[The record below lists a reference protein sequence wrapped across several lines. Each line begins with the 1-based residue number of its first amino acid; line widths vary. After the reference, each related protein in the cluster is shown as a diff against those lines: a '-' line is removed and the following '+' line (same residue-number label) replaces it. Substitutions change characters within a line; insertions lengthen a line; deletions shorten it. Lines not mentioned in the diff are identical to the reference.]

1 MIALRRGQKILAL
14 LTLIMFVVM
23 AISTFAASQASP
35 KYKEILDAATAASP
49 LINGVSQETFMYSHV
64 VEDWIS
70 GAVPK
75 SQVENA
81 RALLAK
87 RLDAFNNVSG
97 RTISNLAKPSSL
109 QALKSID
116 AVVQRSPQGLLP
128 PQLKVSTETAINPSL
143 KIVDNLAS
151 EFRIA
156 FLEGVE
162 SQLQLARLERQKI
175 LTYDLWILY
184 LFLLMLVILSVW
196 VGVTFSRQYK
206 STQSSIKNQKDELEA
221 SKEEL
226 ERTRVVLTELK
237 NIDNEKNELNSNLTK
252 FAVMLQGQR
261 DLMVVSK
268 TVLSELASLL
278 NFQHGVFYVMNEAI
292 TGELRLKMLSSYA
305 YKERKNTPKEWK
317 MGEGLVG
324 QCAIEKKRIL
334 LTNVPDDYIQI
345 TSGLGE
351 AKPLNIMVLPMIF
364 EGEVKAVMELASFTQ
379 FSSTQL
385 TFLDQLAD
393 SIGTVI
399 NTIEINM
406 QTGELLKQSQAL
418 TEELQS
424 QQEELRVTNQE
435 LEEKA
440 HLLEEQKLEVEVKN
454 REVEQ
459 AKTAVEEKASQL
471 ELTSKYKSEFLSNM
485 SHELRTP
492 LNSLLILAEHLA
504 ANPES
509 HLDSKEVEFAKLIH
523 VSGNDLLSLINDIL
537 DLSKIESGTVSLNLS
552 AVPFAVLHDQIE
564 GVFRH
569 VAESRKLDFE
579 LTFASDLPSTIVT
592 DEMRLLQVMKNLLSN
607 AFKFTEK
614 GKVSVRVNRALSGW
628 SVENASL
635 NGADEVFVLT
645 VTDSGIGISA
655 DSQRIIFEA
664 FQQGDGGTAR
674 KYGGT
679 GLGLSI
685 SREIAWLLGG
695 ELKLV
700 ESVLQQGS
708 TFALYLPQI
717 RGESGVSETSSTS
730 EQNSFEE
737 HLPDSGGSGAP
748 DQVLSTTHR
757 SVIADDRDLIEGDRV
772 LLIIEDDPIF
782 AKTILDLAREKGF
795 KGIVA
800 MRGLEALELARSH
813 KPDAITLDINM
824 PDIGGWTI
832 LDALKNDPELRHIPV
847 DVITA
852 DDYSSLSLS
861 QGAFNHLTK
870 PVSSLQL
877 ATMMDAT
884 RTFLDRPVKNLLL
897 VTSDKDEQRQIT
909 ELLGGDDITIAHV
922 ASGKAGLSA
931 FGKKSFD
938 YVVIGTN
945 LADMSSS
952 DFIAAVR
959 KDKSLVETPVVVF
972 SGTSMTDAE
981 RGEVE
986 KLGVASVVRSVDSL
1000 DRLLDQTALFLHR
1013 VVSRLPK
1020 EKRKLLQQ
1028 LQEDSNNF
1036 VGKKVLI
1043 VDDDTRNIIALTAA
1057 LEHRGVIVS
1066 SAENGRVAIDLL
1078 RETPGIE
1085 LVLMDIMMPE
1095 MDGYETMR
1103 EIRKVAK
1110 FKKLPIIALTA
1121 KAMVGDR
1128 EKCLEAGA
1136 SDYLSKPVNIAQ
1148 LASLMQVWL
1157 SK

>member
-1 MIALRRGQKILAL
+1 MIGLRRGQKILAL

-23 AISTFAASQASP
+23 SISTFAASQTSP
-35 KYKEILDAATAASP
+35 KYKEILAAATASSP
-49 LINGVSQETFMYSHV
+49 TITFVTRETHDYV
-64 VEDWIS
+64 QVLKQWIS
-70 GAVPK
+70 GTVPK
-75 SQVENA
+75 SQVESA
-81 RALLAK
+81 RLLLES
-87 RLDAFNNVSG
+87 RLNRLNNVSG
-97 RTISNLAKPSSL
+97 RSIRSLAKPSSL
-109 QALKSID
+109 QALKSAD
-116 AVVQRSPQGLLP
+116 AVVQKSPQGLLS
-128 PQLKVSTETAINPSL
+128 PQLQVTTRSAINPSL
-143 KIVDNLAS
+143 KILVNLTS

-156 FLEGVE
+156 FLKGVE
-162 SQLQLARLERQKI
+162 TQLQLARLERQKT
-175 LTYDLWILY
+175 LTQNLWILY
-184 LFLLMLVILSVW
+184 LFILMLVILIVW
-196 VGVTFSRQYK
+196 VGITFSARLK
-206 STQSSIKNQKDELEA
+206 SIQGSIKTQMDDLA
-221 SKEEL
+221 LSKEEL
-226 ERTRVVLTELK
+226 ERTRVVVTELK

-261 DLMVVSK
+261 DLMIVSK
-268 TVLSELASLL
+268 VMLSELASLL

-351 AKPLNIMVLPMIF
+351 AKPLNIMVLPIMF
-364 EGEVKAVMELASFTQ
+364 ESKVNAVIELASFTQ
-379 FSSTQL
+379 FSSTQI

-406 QTGELLKQSQAL
+406 QTEELLKQSQTL

-424 QQEELRVTNQE
+424 QQEELRETNQE

-440 HLLEEQKLEVEVKN
+440 QLLEEQKLEVEVKN

-459 AKTAVEEKASQL
+459 AKAAVEEKASQL

-504 ANPES
+504 ANPKS

-552 AVPFAVLHDQIE
+552 AVPFAVVHDQIE

-579 LTFASDLPSTIVT
+579 LTFASDLPSTIFT
-592 DEMRLLQVMKNLLSN
+592 DEMRILQVMKNLLSN

-628 SVENASL
+628 SKDNKNL
-635 NGADEVFVLT
+635 NKADEVFAFT
-645 VTDSGIGISA
+645 VEDTGLGISA
-655 DSQRIIFEA
+655 DKQLLIFEA

-700 ESVLQQGS
+700 GSTPQQGS

-717 RGESGVSETSSTS
+717 RDESGVSETSSAS
-730 EQNSFEE
+730 EQKSFEE
-737 HLPDSGGSGAP
+737 HLPDSGGAGTP
-748 DQVLSTTHR
+748 DQVLSAMHG

-782 AKTILDLAREKGF
+782 AKIILDLAREKGF

-800 MRGLEALELARSH
+800 MSGLQALELARSH
-813 KPDAITLDINM
+813 KPDAITLDIHL
-824 PDIGGWTI
+824 PDIDGWTI
-832 LDALKNDPELRHIPV
+832 LDALKHDLELRHIPV
-847 DVITA
+847 DVITS
-852 DDYSSLSLS
+852 DDYPLRALS
-861 QGAFNHLTK
+861 QGAFRYLTK
-870 PVSSLQL
+870 PVNSLQL
-877 ATMMDAT
+877 ATTMDAT

-897 VTSDKDEQRQIT
+897 VTSDKDERKQIT
-909 ELLGGDDITIAHV
+909 DLLGDDDITIAHA

-931 FGKKSFD
+931 IGKKSFD
-938 YVVIGTN
+938 CVVVGTN

-952 DFIAAVR
+952 DFITAVR
-959 KDKSLVETPVVVF
+959 KDKSLKEIPVVVF
-972 SGTSMTDAE
+972 NGTSITDSDRNE
-981 RGEVE
+981 IE
-986 KLGVASVVRSVDSL
+986 KLGAASVVRSADSL
-1000 DRLLDQTALFLHR
+1000 DHLLDQTALFLHR
-1013 VVSRLPK
+1013 VVSRLPE
-1020 EKRKLLQQ
+1020 EKRKLIQHHQQ
-1028 LQEDSNNF
+1028 SSNNLG
-1036 VGKKVLI
+1036 GKKVLI

-1066 SAENGRVAIDLL
+1066 SAENGRIAIDLL
-1078 RETPGIE
+1078 REASDIE

-1103 EIRKVAK
+1103 AIRKFTK

-1136 SDYLSKPVNIAQ
+1136 SDYLSKPVNIEQ